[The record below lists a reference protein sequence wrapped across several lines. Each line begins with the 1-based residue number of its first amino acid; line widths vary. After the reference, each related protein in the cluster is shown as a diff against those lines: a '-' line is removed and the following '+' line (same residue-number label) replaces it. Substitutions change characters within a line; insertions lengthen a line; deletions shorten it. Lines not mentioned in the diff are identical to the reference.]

1 MMAERKPQL
10 DLHPFQ
16 RVERQRSALLKLVRA
31 GFLIVFITTASLA
44 VLNTVEGDP
53 DRVNVFGIAIKGT
66 WQVLLTLAILIG
78 GAAWATDLLT
88 PTKKISTLMS
98 IFFGLVIAM
107 IATYAIGIIIDLL
120 VELYSLGSLR
130 DPIVLTAKAFIGIGL
145 TYICI
150 ATVLQT
156 QDDFRLVIPYV
167 EFAKQLRGARPLL
180 IDSSALIDAR
190 IADVAATGI
199 FQAPLVVPRFIIHE
213 LQLLADSTDAAR
225 RSRGRRG
232 LDVIAQL
239 QREPRLDVTID
250 ETAIPGKSVDQM
262 LLELARRTNAIIVT
276 TDTALSRVSNIH
288 DVPVLSMHQLAV
300 ACKPVTGTGE
310 RVRLQLVKPGEQPG
324 QAVGYLPDGTMV
336 VVNEADSLVG
346 ESIEAEVESTIQ
358 TSAGRMLFARVT
370 GDAAARIEID
380 ADSAPEEGQSPEAE
394 IETEAEGESE
404 AEPENDAGSGS
415 ESDPDGVRPEDRPGK
430 GPFPPQR
437 PAFKAKAAARR
448 NPRR

>member
-1 MMAERKPQL
+1 MMAERKPQH

-16 RVERQRSALLKLVRA
+16 RVERQRSALLRLVRA

-53 DRVNVFGIAIKGT
+53 DRVNVFGIAIKST
-66 WQVLLTLAILIG
+66 WQVLLTLALLIG

-120 VELYSLGSLR
+120 VELYSLGTLR

-180 IDSSALIDAR
+180 IDSSSLIDGR
-190 IADVAATGI
+190 IADVAQTGI
-199 FQAPLVVPRFIIHE
+199 FQAPIVVPRFIVHE
-213 LQLLADSTDAAR
+213 LQLLADSTDSLR
-225 RSRGRRG
+225 RARGRRG

-239 QREPRLDVTID
+239 QREARLDVTID
-250 ETAIPGKSVDQM
+250 ETAIPSKSVDQM

-276 TDTALSRVSNIH
+276 TDTALGRVSNIH
-288 DVPVLSMHQLAV
+288 DVPVLSMHQLAI

-310 RVRLQLVKPGEQPG
+310 HVRLQLIKQGEQPG

-336 VVNEADSLVG
+336 VVNEADTMIG

-358 TSAGRMLFARVT
+358 TSAGRMLFARVV
-370 GDAAARIEID
+370 GEAAVRASEPEVAGEETLTHPEIE
-380 ADSAPEEGQSPEAE
+380 ADHSPESQAE
-394 IETEAEGESE
+394 PAVEAEESS
-404 AEPENDAGSGS
+404 ASP
-415 ESDPDGVRPEDRPGK
+415 RT
-430 GPFPPQR
+430 GPFPPQKPSMR
-437 PAFKAKAAARR
+437 AKDAARR

>member
-1 MMAERKPQL
+1 MSDRKPQL

-16 RVERQRSALLKLVRA
+16 RVERQRSAMLKLVRA
-31 GFLIVFITTASLA
+31 GFVIVFVTTATLA
-44 VLNTVEGDP
+44 ILNTVEGDP
-53 DRVNVFGIAIKGT
+53 DRVNLFGIAIKGT
-66 WQVLLTLAILIG
+66 WQILLTLAMLIG

-107 IATYAIGIIIDLL
+107 IATYAIGIIINLL
-120 VELYSLGSLR
+120 VELYNLGSLG

-180 IDSSALIDAR
+180 IDSSTLIDGR
-190 IADVAATGI
+190 VVEVAQTGI
-199 FQAPLVVPRFIIHE
+199 FQAPIVVPRFIINE
-213 LQLLADSTDAAR
+213 LQLLADSADPIR
-225 RSRGRRG
+225 RGKGRRG

-239 QREPRLDVTID
+239 QREPKLDVTID
-250 ETAIPGKSVDQM
+250 ETAISAMSVDQM

-276 TDTALSRVSNIH
+276 TDSALARVSDIH
-288 DVPVLSMHQLAV
+288 SVPVLSMHQLAV
-300 ACKPVTGTGE
+300 ACKPITGTGE
-310 RVRLQLVKPGEQPG
+310 RVRLQLVKPGEQAG
-324 QAVGYLPDGTMV
+324 QAVGYLTDGTMV
-336 VVNEADSLVG
+336 VVNEAGAMIGQTID
-346 ESIEAEVESTIQ
+346 AEVESSIQ

-370 GDAAARIEID
+370 GENRGEHESDAPEPEMEAPDVPEPEQAEDAAHDEHQD
-380 ADSAPEEGQSPEAE
+380 
-394 IETEAEGESE
+394 
-404 AEPENDAGSGS
+404 EPDTPA
-415 ESDPDGVRPEDRPGK
+415 K
-430 GPFPPQR
+430 AGPFPPRQPSLR
-437 PAFKAKAAARR
+437 AKAAVRR